1 MKASR
6 GKSIFAAF
14 LLTSGVQR
22 RLSHLYMDD
31 LSEKLKECKTGNCG
45 VGLTIWWC
53 LLITLLKV
61 MVCNMTLNLTFRRVL
76 SILLKNQGGSKG
88 KLSFIL
94 CGRCCEQSQIF
105 GSYHSG
111 WAAVCDDDNAANCV
125 HKPICRHANSR
136 CVQMRLKQ
144 PFSTVYCIR
153 LYTPNSNIKMHPES
167 RSSSQDGRVQA
178 PLWQVTS
185 PPLMPCWR
193 NSCKF
198 MCWLIDWKRNNGL
211 NWANIKRHKAII
223 VLYCCVRF

>member
-61 MVCNMTLNLTFRRVL
+61 MVCNMTLNLTLRRVL

-88 KLSFIL
+88 KTFLHSLRQMLWTKSDIWVISFGVSCCMWWRQCCKL
-94 CGRCCEQSQIF
+94 CAQ
-105 GSYHSG
+105 
-111 WAAVCDDDNAANCV
+111 AN
-125 HKPICRHANSR
+125 
-136 CVQMRLKQ
+136 
-144 PFSTVYCIR
+144 
-153 LYTPNSNIKMHPES
+153 
-167 RSSSQDGRVQA
+167 
-178 PLWQVTS
+178 
-185 PPLMPCWR
+185 MPA
-193 NSCKF
+193 CKF
-198 MCWLIDWKRNNGL
+198 QMCTDDVKTALFYSL
-211 NWANIKRHKAII
+211 
-223 VLYCCVRF
+223 LYSTLHT